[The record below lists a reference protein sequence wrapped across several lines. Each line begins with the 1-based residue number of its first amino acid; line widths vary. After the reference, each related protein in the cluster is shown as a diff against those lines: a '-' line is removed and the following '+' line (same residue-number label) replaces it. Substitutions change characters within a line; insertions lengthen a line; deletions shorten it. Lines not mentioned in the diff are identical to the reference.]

1 MTKNRKILYLN
12 GQYLQ
17 KIYTFP
23 SQYNIRPRLFCLGF
37 FMLDPNPVLKHLQDV
52 STFCLSG
59 VVKKLQ
65 GVVLSVLINSR
76 LVRIAS
82 RCQILPDD
90 HQSEPIIGEV
100 IGFDE
105 AMVLVMTFSPPYGIH
120 PGCQVIFETKVHVLY
135 PDVSWKGRVLNGL
148 GQAIDHKGPMKK
160 GQRALSTKSAPPLS
174 HLRHKVM
181 EPMDVGVRT
190 MNTFLT
196 CCKGQRLGIFA
207 GSGVGKSMLL
217 SMLSRFSACDV
228 CVIGL
233 IGERGREVRD
243 FIEDTLGPQGLSK
256 SVLVV
261 ATSDESAL
269 MRKEAAYLTMTVA
282 EYFRD
287 LGMSVLCV
295 MDSVTRFAM
304 ALREIGL
311 ASGEPPAT
319 KGYTP
324 SVFSE
329 LPKLLERAGPGIC
342 QRAHEKMSLHKE
354 NASNSYCVDMIVGG
368 SITGFFTVLVDGDD
382 HNEPIADSVRG
393 ILDGHIVLD
402 RQIAARGIYPAIN
415 ILQSISRTVPMCHQP
430 QQRTIVQKARFLF
443 STYSDMADLIRLG
456 AYQTGSNPDIDE
468 AIYFS
473 KKLEQFFTQHY
484 QEHATISQSFEVL
497 EKLLNHSH

>member
-1 MTKNRKILYLN
+1 MFTKNLSFSFTI
-12 GQYLQ
+12 QYPVAS
-17 KIYTFP
+17 F
-23 SQYNIRPRLFCLGF
+23 FLGF
-37 FMLDPNPVLKHLQDV
+37 SMLDPNPVLNHLQDV

-90 HQSEPIIGEV
+90 HQSDPIIGEV

-120 PGCQVIFETKVHVLY
+120 PGCQVIFETKVHVSY

-148 GQAIDHKGPMKK
+148 GQAIDHKGPLKK
-160 GQRALSTKSAPPLS
+160 GLRPLSTKSAPPLS

-181 EPMDVGVRT
+181 EPMDVGVRS

-256 SVLVV
+256 SILVV
-261 ATSDESAL
+261 ATSDESAV

-311 ASGEPPAT
+311 ACGEPPAT

-342 QRAHEKMSLHKE
+342 QRDYHRTISLETKDVQCGD
-354 NASNSYCVDMIVGG
+354 YFDIVPGG

-430 QQRTIVQKARFLF
+430 QQRTIVQKARSLF
-443 STYSDMADLIRLG
+443 ATYSDMADLIRLG

-473 KKLEQFFTQHY
+473 KKLEAFFTQHY
-484 QEHATISQSFEVL
+484 EEHATIPESFEVL
-497 EKLLNHSH
+497 GNLLNHSN